1 MDYKI
6 ISDAISSELELLHDI
21 NEKREEAG
29 KVAEDWE
36 REFDSGVV
44 ATLWNLTDTFFKSL
58 GLTDYGQWSYDCGW
72 RVCGT
77 PQVGVCEYC
86 QVLGLDSPRVPGES
100 NE

>member
-1 MDYKI
+1 MDSKI
-6 ISDAISSELELLHDI
+6 ISDAISSELALLHDI
-21 NEKREEAG
+21 NEKREAAG

-44 ATLWNLTDTFFKSL
+44 ATLWNLTETLATSL
-58 GLTDYGQWSYDCGW
+58 GITDHSQWSYDCGW

-77 PQVGVCEYC
+77 PQVGVCDYC
-86 QVLGLDSPRVPGES
+86 KTLGIPGET